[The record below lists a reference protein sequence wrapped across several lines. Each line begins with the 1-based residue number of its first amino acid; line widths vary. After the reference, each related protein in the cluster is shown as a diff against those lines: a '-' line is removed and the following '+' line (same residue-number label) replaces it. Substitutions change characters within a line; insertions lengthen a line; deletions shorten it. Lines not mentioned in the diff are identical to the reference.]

1 VPLLGYALLIGTAAA
16 VLWVWSPDGMPA
28 ALLGGGAALMALV
41 AAAVAVGGRER
52 GAPAVR
58 PIPDYSFPVVAI
70 AFALCT
76 MLVGAYLGLYLIL
89 VGGGVMLLGV
99 GGLLREARAE
109 RRALRRAQRE
119 RAGDA
124 G

>member
-1 VPLLGYALLIGTAAA
+1 VPLLGYALLIGIAAA
-16 VLWVWSPDGMPA
+16 VLWAWSPDRLPA

-41 AAAVAVGGRER
+41 AAAVALGGRDR
-52 GAPAVR
+52 SAPAVQ

-89 VGGGVMLLGV
+89 VGGGVMLLGL

-109 RRALRRAQRE
+109 REAVRRARE
-119 RAGDA
+119 PGDA
-124 G
+124 R